1 MNPTSRALAAAAVAL
16 AYLAFCAFIA
26 WRERRRRGAA
36 SRDAAALDHADA
48 SAAPVLV
55 AFASQT
61 GFAEQLAWQSARLL
75 HTAGVPVRLLPLG
88 ELQPDELARTE
99 RALFIVST
107 YGEGDA
113 PDAASAFA
121 RHMADGGQPLPRLH
135 HAVLALGDR
144 SYAQFC
150 AFGRRLDGWLQVQG
164 ATPLFERIEL
174 DNEDAAALKQW
185 QQQVAH
191 LAGTVDLPDWQA
203 PGFDDW
209 RLVARHVLND
219 GSSAAPVCHL
229 ELEPADGTPL
239 PAWQAGDLVQVQ
251 APADPQRPREY
262 TIASVPSAGR
272 LHLMVRQERHADGS
286 LGVASGWLTAQLQ
299 PGDRVPL
306 RLRAHGS
313 FRIGDNAARPLVL
326 IGNGTGLAGL
336 RAHLMARAAQPAPAA
351 CWLLFGERQAA
362 HDAHYAADT
371 ERWRADGVLA
381 QVDRV
386 FSRDQPAR
394 RHVQHRVL
402 EEAER
407 LRDWVAGGAAIY
419 VCGSLAGMAA
429 GVDDAL
435 AQVLGAA
442 QLAALADAGRYRRDV
457 Y

>member
-1 MNPTSRALAAAAVAL
+1 MTPLARVLAAGAVAL
-16 AYLAFCAFIA
+16 AYLAFCAFIV
-26 WRERRRRGAA
+26 WRERRRRAAA
-36 SRDAAALDHADA
+36 SRDAAALDHAEAD
-48 SAAPVLV
+48 AAPVLV

-61 GFAEQLAWQSARLL
+61 GFAEQLAWQTARLL

-88 ELQPDELARTE
+88 ELRPDALARTE

-150 AFGRRLDGWLQVQG
+150 GFGRRLDAWLQVQG

-209 RLVARHVLND
+209 RLVERRVLNE
-219 GSSAAPVCHL
+219 GSAAAPVCHL
-229 ELEPADGTPL
+229 ELVPADGAAL
-239 PAWQAGDLVQVQ
+239 PGWQAGDLVQVQ
-251 APADPQRPREY
+251 APGDPQRPREY

-272 LHLMVRQERHADGS
+272 LHLMVRQERHPDGG
-286 LGVASGWLTAQLQ
+286 LGVASGWLTAQLR

-336 RAHLMARAAQPAPAA
+336 RSHLMARAEVRAPEA

-362 HDAHYAADT
+362 HDAHYADDT
-371 ERWRADGVLA
+371 ERWQAAGVLA
-381 QVDRV
+381 RVDRV
-386 FSRDQPAR
+386 FSRDQSG
-394 RHVQHRVL
+394 RHYVQHRVL
-402 EEAER
+402 AQAQR
-407 LRDWVAGGAAIY
+407 LREWVAGGAAIY
-419 VCGSLAGMAA
+419 VCGSLEGMAA
-429 GVDDAL
+429 GVDEAL
-435 AQVLGAA
+435 AQVLGAD

>member
-88 ELQPDELARTE
+88 ELRPDELARTE